1 LTGLRSWSIRPA
13 PKHEVLERQ
22 IMTRAF
28 IVALALTA
36 AVSAASAGDAT
47 GLWIRDDGSAKLRF
61 VPCGGGGTLCGFLAW
76 KKESGGPTRIGQKL
90 FFDMRPNG
98 ENAWAGSAF
107 NPNDGKRY
115 TAKLALSGDHLVTA
129 GCVLGGLICKSF
141 EWTRSREGR

>member
-1 LTGLRSWSIRPA
+1 
-13 PKHEVLERQ
+13 
-22 IMTRAF
+22 MTRAF

-36 AVSAASAGDAT
+36 AVSAANASDAT

-76 KKESGGPTRIGQKL
+76 KKESGGSAKIGQKL

-98 ENAWAGSAF
+98 ENAWAGTAF
-107 NPNDGKRY
+107 NPEDGKRY
-115 TAKLALSGDHLVTA
+115 TAKLTLSGDRLATA

-141 EWTRSREGR
+141 DWTRSREGR